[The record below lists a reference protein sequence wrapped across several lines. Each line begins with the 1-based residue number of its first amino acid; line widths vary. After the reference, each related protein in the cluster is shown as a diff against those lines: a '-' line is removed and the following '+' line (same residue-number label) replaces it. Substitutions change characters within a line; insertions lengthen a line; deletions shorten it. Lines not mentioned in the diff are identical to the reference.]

1 MADIIASVTSV
12 LRGAGYRTGNANP
25 GSIMPAITEP
35 VVAVNL
41 ERANMTARS
50 VVVRVTVVAPL
61 ALGARSCE
69 EHGLAVCRLLSNMGG
84 KCDLQPSKF
93 NPKTELFSAA
103 VLVAFQGNVLD
114 ENWAPGELCQV
125 RFGAGYY
132 LNKVVS
138 FTSWQE
144 PEEEQTLEESSWK
157 IRVEEQLEGIRPEEI
172 PVNVTKIT
180 VIYADSVEVY
190 NECKLIGRKRVI
202 RDGALL
208 QTWEATAQNRTV
220 TT

>member
-12 LRGAGYRTGNANP
+12 LQLAGYRTGNANP
-25 GSIMPAITEP
+25 GGVMPAITEP

-41 ERANMTARS
+41 ERANMAARS

-61 ALGARSCE
+61 TLGARSCE
-69 EHGLAVCRLLSNMGG
+69 EHGLAVCRLLSQMGG

-93 NPKTELFSAA
+93 NPKTELFSAS
-103 VLVAFQGNVLD
+103 VLVTFQGNVLD
-114 ENWAPGELCQV
+114 ENWAPGDLCQV

-144 PEEEQTLEESSWK
+144 PEEEQALEESSWK
-157 IRVEEQLEGIRPEEI
+157 IRVEEQLEGIRPEEV
-172 PVNVTKIT
+172 PANVANIT
-180 VIYADSVEVY
+180 VLYADGEEVY
-190 NECKLIGRKRVI
+190 SDCKLIGRKRVI
-202 RDGALL
+202 RDGALV
-208 QTWEATAQNRTV
+208 QTWEATANSRTIGS
-220 TT
+220 